1 MQESDIM
8 ENNDE
13 KIKEARFGTVSS
25 TKGARDT
32 AADVVF
38 LRCRRFWINFY
49 KETI

>member
-1 MQESDIM
+1 MLENDIM
-8 ENNDE
+8 ENNDD

-38 LRCRRFWINFY
+38 
-49 KETI
+49 TIQKIPD